1 VLQLFPVALD
11 DVKVT
16 VPPLQ
21 KVVGPLVATT
31 GVLGNGLITTV
42 VFAELEEHPAA
53 PTVTE

>member
-1 VLQLFPVALD
+1 MLQVFPEALD

-16 VPPLQ
+16 VPPAQ
-21 KVVGPLVATT
+21 NVNGPLVATT
-31 GVLGNGLITTV
+31 GVLGNGLIVTV

>member
-1 VLQLFPVALD
+1 MLQVFPVALD

-16 VPPLQ
+16 VPPVQ

-31 GVLGNGLITTV
+31 GVLGNEFTTTA
-42 VFAELEEHPAA
+42 VFAEAEEQPAA

>member
-1 VLQLFPVALD
+1 MLQVFPEALD

-16 VPPLQ
+16 VPPVQ
-21 KVVGPLVATT
+21 NVVGPLVATT
-31 GVLGNGLITTV
+31 GVLGNGLIVTV